1 MLFDIT
7 FPEPRDEAQK
17 KLVLETVIRQ
27 CILCLFDSVNSPLY
41 SYEDLLGHDEA
52 VMKDTRALDP
62 SAKYQRAC
70 DEYEQLLKRRHAKI
84 PTTATL
90 MRIMLAADLHE
101 RYPNIAKNGFD
112 FSMVVAPSTES
123 GLLLD
128 GATAMYAI
136 FPREQAGQR
145 NAEAAWPMGFDSP
158 PCLIS
163 IPLDQESSCFWGIIG
178 SGLAE
183 FLDQQG
189 VKPVMDPSDKTAA
202 GRRREALTEALK
214 LYSMM
219 PLFIYDRS
227 KHFFLCHMLNA
238 LGEWA
243 ETKLG
248 GRSKSTVALS
258 AETTIRHGRGEV
270 VTIRPSPFLQRS

>member
-7 FPEPRDEAQK
+7 FPERRNEAQK
-17 KLVLETVIRQ
+17 KLVLETIIQ
-27 CILCLFDSVNSPLY
+27 QSIICLFDAANSPLY
-41 SYEDLLGHDEA
+41 SYEDLIGHDEA
-52 VMKDTRALDP
+52 VMKDTRALDT

-70 DEYEQLLKRRHAKI
+70 DEYEKLLKRRHAKI
-84 PTTATL
+84 PTTATA
-90 MRIMLAADLHE
+90 MRILLLGDLRE
-101 RYPNIAKNGFD
+101 QYPNIIQNGFD
-112 FSMVVAPSTES
+112 FGMIVAPSTES

-128 GATAMYAI
+128 GATAIYAI
-136 FPREQAGQR
+136 FPREQVGQR
-145 NAEAAWPMGFDSP
+145 NTESAWPVGFDAP

-178 SGLAE
+178 SGVADLLA
-183 FLDQQG
+183 QQG
-189 VKPVMDPSDKTAA
+189 VKILMDPSDKTAA
-202 GRRREALTEALK
+202 GRRREALTEVLK
-214 LYSMM
+214 QYPMM

-248 GRSKSTVALS
+248 GRAKSTVALS
-258 AETTIRHGRGEV
+258 AETTIRHGKGEV
-270 VTIRPSPFLQRS
+270 VTIRPSPFLQCS